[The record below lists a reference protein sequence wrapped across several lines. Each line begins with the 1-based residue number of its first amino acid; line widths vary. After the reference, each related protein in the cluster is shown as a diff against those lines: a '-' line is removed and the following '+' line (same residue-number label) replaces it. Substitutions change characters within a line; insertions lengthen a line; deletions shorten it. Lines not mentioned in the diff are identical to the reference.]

1 MSEAVRKSVLLC
13 DDERDLAEE
22 LGEFLGGLG
31 WRVDVCNS
39 GGAAERLLVGGLA
52 PSCLLTDLRLGDM
65 DGSRLLATAR
75 ALPDVVRPR
84 LFVVITGNIL
94 ASASKQQ
101 LGADLLLL
109 KPIDPAM
116 LAQNMEDM
124 LFERMRSNRIRS
136 R

>member
-1 MSEAVRKSVLLC
+1 VTEAAAKSVLLC
-13 DDERDLAEE
+13 DDEKDLAEE
-22 LGEFLGGLG
+22 LGEYLAGLG
-31 WRVDVCNS
+31 WRVSVCNS
-39 GGAAERLLVGGLA
+39 GREAERLLLGGLA
-52 PSCLLTDLRLGDM
+52 PACLLSDLRLGDM

-75 ALPDVVRPR
+75 ALPDFIRPR

-94 ASASKQQ
+94 ASASKQL

-116 LAQNMEDM
+116 LAQDMEDM
-124 LFERMRSNRIRS
+124 LVDRVRGGRMQS